1 MHRQQ
6 ERGRSPL
13 AQLYSP
19 PDYNHALVER
29 VVRFLET
36 KETALFPFT
45 ATLTWDER
53 MAFMKELRMALG
65 SLTDS
70 GSARKTSAIGF
81 IMSDDELEE
90 VIARWQQLSATR

>member
-1 MHRQQ
+1 M
-6 ERGRSPL
+6 
-13 AQLYSP
+13 AQLYAP

-29 VVRFLET
+29 VVRYLET

-45 ATLTWDER
+45 ADFTWDEK
-53 MAFMKELRMALG
+53 MAFMRDLRRALG

-70 GSARKTSAIGF
+70 GSARKTAAVGF

-90 VIARWQQLSATR
+90 VIDHWQRRGANG

>member
-1 MHRQQ
+1 M
-6 ERGRSPL
+6 

-81 IMSDDELEE
+81 IMSDDELED
-90 VIARWQQLSATR
+90 VIVRWQQISTTR

>member
-1 MHRQQ
+1 M
-6 ERGRSPL
+6 
-13 AQLYSP
+13 AQLFAP

-29 VVRFLET
+29 VVRYLET

-45 ATLTWDER
+45 AGFTWDEK
-53 MAFMKELRMALG
+53 MAFMRDLRRALG

-70 GSARKTSAIGF
+70 GSARKTAAVGF

-90 VIARWQQLSATR
+90 VIDHWQRRGANG